1 MYINNKGILSA
12 KKFFRSFIFG
22 MNEVTFKSRINFV
35 NRIQYDKIE
44 KDNYI
49 KFLELNKKVSQIP
62 TLFKKEPMCNRTDIL
77 KSQDFYTEGV
87 RTCTAGGV
95 INTKTGEAAGF
106 HIFDNLYN
114 DENVDEILE
123 NIFDKVKN
131 PDRALL
137 LGSKLLKCSIY
148 SIPIFQK
155 IYDGISKR
163 IKNVTI
169 FREHVFPFSESN
181 LNYSLKDDTWT
192 IQSMYRP
199 FYTHKEFD
207 VESMDDLYK
216 CFKEIK
222 IADGDTVEFNAK

>member
-22 MNEVTFKSRINFV
+22 MNGVTFKSRINFV

-44 KDNYI
+44 KNNYI

-62 TLFKKEPMCNRTDIL
+62 TLFKKEPMRNRTDIL

-95 INTKTGEAAGF
+95 INTKTAEAAGF

-123 NIFDKVKN
+123 NIFDRVKN

-181 LNYSLKDDTWT
+181 LN
-192 IQSMYRP
+192 
-199 FYTHKEFD
+199 
-207 VESMDDLYK
+207 
-216 CFKEIK
+216 
-222 IADGDTVEFNAK
+222 